1 MYDPHPKTYFLSLNR
16 DLEGDEDPDQMK
28 MKSASELYTEKLN
41 RIQAACS
48 KPITFY
54 FDNCR
59 VIQGN
64 EDDGELS
71 RQLSRQTDKSKAC
84 FKEEYTEIFEY
95 FPEDIRSEIYRRIDE
110 YDNMTDFFY
119 KIAET
124 PQARQTLADNIFKND
139 KEMIAIIIYKS
150 IFPDRDLVPGQGWS
164 MLMRKALTSVHAVTP
179 SAVE

>member
-1 MYDPHPKTYFLSLNR
+1 MQVKSA
-16 DLEGDEDPDQMK
+16 K

-84 FKEEYTEIFEY
+84 FKEEYTEIFGSK
-95 FPEDIRSEIYRRIDE
+95 FGEDIRLEIYRRIDG
-110 YDNMTDFFY
+110 F
-119 KIAET
+119 
-124 PQARQTLADNIFKND
+124 DNI
-139 KEMIAIIIYKS
+139 IY
-150 IFPDRDLVPGQGWS
+150 
-164 MLMRKALTSVHAVTP
+164 
-179 SAVE
+179 